1 MLFSRDTSPE
11 AERVLVG
18 RLRGMPPARRLAL
31 VFELNDLARTMSM
44 SGLRERNPGASDD
57 EIEARYA
64 ELVLGPVL
72 ATRVFAARRT
82 RGIRTGGRPVD
93 DGESTA

>member
-18 RLRGMPPARRLAL
+18 LLRRMPPARRLAM
-31 VFELNDLARTMSM
+31 VFELNELARTMSL

-64 ELVLGPVL
+64 ELVLGRELAGRVL
-72 ATRVFAARRT
+72 AARET
-82 RGIRTGGRPVD
+82 QGIRAGGRSVD